1 MISKEVLRLIKTT
14 SKAKS
19 SAINNT
25 FTVWHLNI
33 NSTIMKKYIPNLITS
48 LNLLSGCLA
57 ILFVISGDLVIA
69 SLLVILGMFFDFFDG
84 LVARLLQVQSEIGK
98 QLDSLADMVS
108 FGVVPGLIMFQ
119 LLHKA
124 IAPQALETGFENV
137 EIIKGLASGMSFIPF
152 IGMLIIIASAFRLAK
167 FNIDIRQT
175 DIFIGL
181 PTPANTL
188 LIISLPLIFEFQY
201 TAFIESV
208 IFNQWFLIGLT
219 IISSFLLNTELSLF
233 ALKFKTWDFSAN
245 KIRYV
250 FIAICILAILL
261 LKFIAIPIIISLY
274 ILTSL
279 IWKE

>member
-1 MISKEVLRLIKTT
+1 
-14 SKAKS
+14 
-19 SAINNT
+19 
-25 FTVWHLNI
+25 
-33 NSTIMKKYIPNLITS
+33 MKKHIPNLFTS
-48 LNLLSGCLA
+48 LNLLCGCLA
-57 ILFVISGDLVIA
+57 ILFVVSGDLVIA
-69 SLLVILGMFFDFFDG
+69 SLLVIIGMFFDFFDG
-84 LVARLLQVQSEIGK
+84 LAARLLHVQSEIGK

-108 FGVVPGLIMFQ
+108 FGVVPGLVMFQ
-119 LLHKA
+119 LLNKA

-175 DIFIGL
+175 SRFIGL

-188 LIISLPLIFEFQY
+188 LIISLPLIFQFQY
-201 TAFIESV
+201 TTFIESI
-208 IFNQWFLIGLT
+208 IFNQWFLIGVT
-219 IISSFLLNTELSLF
+219 IISSFLLNAELPLF
-233 ALKFKTWDFSAN
+233 ALKFKTWDLAAN

-261 LKFIAIPIIISLY
+261 LKFIAIPFIILLY
-274 ILTSL
+274 ILMSL